1 MFNKQNNVNMKN
13 KEIQEERVRSY
24 FITATKE
31 LLKGE
36 GLKVVNV
43 RNIADR
49 AGYSSATLYTYFKDV
64 KDLIFECVKDFQ
76 EECTEYVIDDTKSLP
91 SGIEK
96 IRAITKA
103 YVKYFIQYPGIF
115 ELFFIEKTRDI
126 AHKQPT
132 IELIY
137 TFLDRLC
144 AEEWSYCLE
153 NQLIDYEKSEIMT
166 NQLRYVIIGL
176 LFLYINRRHPSEY
189 KEFNRLVNEQL
200 ENLFVK

>member
-1 MFNKQNNVNMKN
+1 MFIMKN
-13 KEIQEERVRSY
+13 KEIQEERMRSY
-24 FITATKE
+24 FIEATKE

-49 AGYSSATLYTYFKDV
+49 AGYSFSTLYNYFKDV
-64 KDLIFECVKDFQ
+64 QELIFECVKDFQ
-76 EECTEYVIDDTKSLP
+76 DECTEYVLSETKSAP
-91 SGIEK
+91 AGIEK
-96 IRAITKA
+96 VKAITKT

-126 AHKQPT
+126 ANKQPT

-144 AEEWSYCLE
+144 AEEWNDCIE
-153 NQLIDYEKSEIMT
+153 NKTIDSEKSEIMK

-200 ENLFVK
+200 DFVFAK

>member
-1 MFNKQNNVNMKN
+1 MKN
-13 KEIQEERVRSY
+13 KEIQEERMRGY
-24 FITATKE
+24 FIEATKE

-49 AGYSSATLYTYFKDV
+49 AGYSFATLYTYFKDV

-76 EECTEYVIDDTKSLP
+76 DECTEFVELETKSQP
-91 SGIEK
+91 SGVGK
-96 IRAITKA
+96 IKAITKA

-132 IELIY
+132 IEMIY
-137 TFLDRLC
+137 TFLNRLC
-144 AEEWSYCLE
+144 GDEWEYCSENNLIDANKAEIMK
-153 NQLIDYEKSEIMT
+153 NQL
-166 NQLRYVIIGL
+166 NYVITGL
-176 LFLYINRRHPSEY
+176 VFLYINRRHPSEY
-189 KEFNRLVNEQL
+189 KEFSRLLNEQL
-200 ENLFVK
+200 DFIFA

>member
-1 MFNKQNNVNMKN
+1 MKN
-13 KEIQEERVRSY
+13 KEIQEERIRSY
-24 FITATKE
+24 FIEATKE

-49 AGYSSATLYTYFKDV
+49 AGYSFATLYNYFKDV

-76 EECTEYVIDDTKSLP
+76 DECTKYVSSETKSTP
-91 SGIEK
+91 AGAEK
-96 IRAITKA
+96 IKAITKA

-126 AHKQPT
+126 ANKQPT

-144 AEEWSYCLE
+144 AEEWQYCIE
-153 NQLIDYEKSEIMT
+153 NKIIDVGKSEIMK
-166 NQLRYVIIGL
+166 NQLRYVITGL

-200 ENLFVK
+200 DYMFAK

>member
-1 MFNKQNNVNMKN
+1 MKN

-24 FITATKE
+24 FIDATKQ

-49 AGYSSATLYTYFKDV
+49 AGYSFATLYTYFKDV

-76 EECTEYVIDDTKSLP
+76 DECTEFVESETKLLP
-91 SGIEK
+91 SGVEK
-96 IRAITKA
+96 IKSITKA

-132 IELIY
+132 IEMIY
-137 TFLDRLC
+137 TFLNRLC
-144 AEEWSYCLE
+144 ASEWDYCVENSLIDTKKSE
-153 NQLIDYEKSEIMT
+153 VMKNQL
-166 NQLRYVIIGL
+166 NYVITGL
-176 LFLYINRRHPSEY
+176 LFLYINRRHPADY
-189 KEFNRLVNEQL
+189 KEFNRLLNEQL
-200 ENLFVK
+200 DNIFA

>member
-1 MFNKQNNVNMKN
+1 MKN
-13 KEIQEERVRSY
+13 KEIQEERIRSY
-24 FITATKE
+24 FIEATKE

-49 AGYSSATLYTYFKDV
+49 AGYSFATLYNYFKDV

-76 EECTEYVIDDTKSLP
+76 DECAEYVSSETKSTP
-91 SGIEK
+91 AGAEK
-96 IRAITKA
+96 IKAITKA

-126 AHKQPT
+126 ANKQPT

-144 AEEWSYCLE
+144 AEEWQYCIE
-153 NQLIDYEKSEIMT
+153 NNIIDTEKSDIMK
-166 NQLRYVIIGL
+166 NQLRYLITGL

-189 KEFNRLVNEQL
+189 MEFNRLVNEQL
-200 ENLFVK
+200 DYMFAE